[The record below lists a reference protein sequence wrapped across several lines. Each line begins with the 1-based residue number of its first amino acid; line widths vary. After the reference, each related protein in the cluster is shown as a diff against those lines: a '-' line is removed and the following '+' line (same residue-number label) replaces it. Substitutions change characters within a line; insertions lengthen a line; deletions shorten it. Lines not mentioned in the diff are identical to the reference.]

1 MHQIRVSSVLSCM
14 KRIALGFGLTAALAL
29 SQGAQDGDPRP
40 EIHGVISE
48 AGTHY
53 GIAGLQV
60 ALTREGQP
68 SSAASTTVTD
78 SQGAFDFKPD
88 DFGHYRVE
96 VKMEGYRIV
105 TDLSNID
112 LNLNNPATVVI
123 TRGNPREEVR
133 FTLARPGEIS
143 GRIIDDE
150 TGLPL
155 ARFPVAAVELRY
167 SRGRASF
174 GFGGMRV
181 ATDED
186 GRFVLSSLIPGK
198 YVVETLPRLLDG
210 DRVLTKFSETDAN
223 AIDEDYER
231 TFWPGGND
239 LDSSAPVLI
248 SGGQSLNAG
257 TIKVRRVHYYRVR
270 AVFPAANCTSSDR
283 VAMQFRPVILGAD
296 NVSGDVPCG
305 ADFLIRNVEPG
316 SYRLTLATQRTLETR
331 TQASAPVEVINQ
343 NVEVPI
349 SLAPGVAL
357 DGRVVFP
364 EGVPRTSFER
374 LLVSV
379 QPSQIIF
386 ASGRPMSP
394 DGDGRFRL
402 ENAPWGRLMV
412 SLINLSS
419 NFYVREIRY
428 NGNSV
433 SGNAITLAG
442 DSPSQ
447 TLEIVIDD
455 KPASVRG
462 VVANNDEPLSKPY
475 AVLAKWPFTAESL
488 ALDLKNTTGDEKG
501 NFRFA
506 GLAPGEYRLLAVPPE
521 SKDKLDEPGV
531 LERLFAGALKVTLDR
546 GDFQNIQVKPSDPL
560 R

>member
-1 MHQIRVSSVLSCM
+1 
-14 KRIALGFGLTAALAL
+14 
-29 SQGAQDGDPRP
+29 
-40 EIHGVISE
+40 
-48 AGTHY
+48 
-53 GIAGLQV
+53 
-60 ALTREGQP
+60 
-68 SSAASTTVTD
+68 
-78 SQGAFDFKPD
+78 
-88 DFGHYRVE
+88 
-96 VKMEGYRIV
+96 
-105 TDLSNID
+105 
-112 LNLNNPATVVI
+112 
-123 TRGNPREEVR
+123 
-133 FTLARPGEIS
+133 
-143 GRIIDDE
+143 
-150 TGLPL
+150 
-155 ARFPVAAVELRY
+155 
-167 SRGRASF
+167 
-174 GFGGMRV
+174 
-181 ATDED
+181 
-186 GRFVLSSLIPGK
+186 
-198 YVVETLPRLLDG
+198 
-210 DRVLTKFSETDAN
+210 
-223 AIDEDYER
+223 
-231 TFWPGGND
+231 
-239 LDSSAPVLI
+239 
-248 SGGQSLNAG
+248 
-257 TIKVRRVHYYRVR
+257 
-270 AVFPAANCTSSDR
+270 
-283 VAMQFRPVILGAD
+283 MQFRPVILGAD

-428 NGNSV
+428 NGNPV

-546 GDFQNIQVKPSDPL
+546 GDFQSVQVKPSDPL
-560 R
+560 H